1 MFRLTTIAAILAL
14 ALGLSIESQ
23 AGHKV
28 RFKVRYENITAGEI
42 LKSSTGKTA
51 PLAVAPGL
59 WVVATTNA
67 PIFTTGEKD
76 RKQGLEA
83 LAEDG
88 NPVPLSETVKKV
100 KGVVSAGA
108 YNTPVGASMAGPITP
123 GNAFEFTFEAS
134 QGQRLFLANMW
145 GQSNDLF
152 FGTNELGIE
161 LFDTKDKP
169 LSGDITGRLFLY
181 DAGTEVNEEP
191 GFGPN
196 QGPRQSGPNTGVDEN
211 GVVRPVLDQW
221 SYPTVGS
228 TIRVTVTPV
237 QGDMMGMMK

>member
-1 MFRLTTIAAILAL
+1 MHRFTTIVALVAL
-14 ALGLSIESQ
+14 AFGFTVESQ
-23 AGHKV
+23 AAHKV
-28 RFKVRYENITAGEI
+28 RFKVRYENITSGEI

-59 WVVATTNA
+59 WLVGTIDA
-67 PIFTTGEKD
+67 PLFRTGEKD
-76 RKQGLEA
+76 WGHGLES

-88 NPVPLSETVKKV
+88 DPTKQAEFCKKH
-100 KGVVSAGA
+100 KGIVGVGV
-108 YNTPVGASMAGPITP
+108 YNTPVGASMPGPITP

-134 QGQRLFLANMW
+134 SGQRLFLANMW

-152 FGTNELGIE
+152 FGTNELGIP
-161 LFDTKDKP
+161 LFDAKDTP
-169 LSGDITGRLFLY
+169 LSGDITNRLFLY

-221 SYPTVGS
+221 HYPTVVS
-228 TIRVTVTPV
+228 TIRVTVTPA
-237 QGDMMGMMK
+237 QGDMMGMTK

>member
-1 MFRLTTIAAILAL
+1 MVRFTTVLAL
-14 ALGLSIESQ
+14 AAFLLGIGAESQ

-28 RFKVRYENITAGEI
+28 RFKVRYENITSGEI
-42 LKSSTGKTA
+42 LKGSNGKTA

-59 WVVATTNA
+59 WVVGTLNA
-67 PIFTTGEKD
+67 PIFRSGEKQWG
-76 RKQGLEA
+76 QGLEP

-88 NPVPLSETVKKV
+88 DPSVLAENCKTQ
-100 KGVVSAGA
+100 KGVVVAGF
-108 YNTPVGASMAGPITP
+108 YNTPLGAAMPGPITP

-134 QGQRLFLANMW
+134 EGQRLFLANMW

-152 FGTNELGIE
+152 FGTNELGIN
-161 LFDTKDKP
+161 LFDAKDKP
-169 LSGDITGRLFLY
+169 VSGDITNQLFLY
-181 DAGTEVNEEP
+181 DAGTELNEEP

-221 SYPTVGS
+221 VYPTVAQ
-228 TIRVTVTPV
+228 TIRVTITPATS
-237 QGDMMGMMK
+237 MGSK

>member
-1 MFRLTTIAAILAL
+1 MIRLASIVAVVAL
-14 ALGLSIESQ
+14 VLGLTVESQ
-23 AGHKV
+23 AAHKV
-28 RFKVRYENITAGEI
+28 RFKVRYENITSGEI
-42 LKSSTGKTA
+42 LKSTTGKTA

-123 GNAFEFTFEAS
+123 GSAFEFTFEAN

-152 FGTNELGIE
+152 YGTNELGID
-161 LFDTKDKP
+161 LFDAKDKP
-169 LSGDITGRLFLY
+169 LSGDITNRLFLY

-221 SYPTVGS
+221 SYPIVGS

-237 QGDMMGMMK
+237 QGDMMGMTK

>member
-1 MFRLTTIAAILAL
+1 MVRFTSVVAIVAL
-14 ALGLSIESQ
+14 ALGLTIESQ

-28 RFKVRYENITAGEI
+28 RFNVRFENITTGEI
-42 LKSSTGKTA
+42 LTSSTGKTA

-59 WVVATTNA
+59 WVVGTINA
-67 PIFTTGEKD
+67 PIFKTGEKEWGH
-76 RKQGLEA
+76 GLES

-88 NPVPLSETVKKV
+88 DPSKQAEFCKTH
-100 KGVVSAGA
+100 KGVIAAGA
-108 YNTPVGASMAGPITP
+108 YNTPIGAAKPGPITP
-123 GNAFEFTFEAS
+123 GNAFIFSFEAA

-152 FGTNELGIE
+152 FGTNELGID

-169 LSGDITGRLFLY
+169 LSGDITNRLFLY

-211 GVVRPVLDQW
+211 GIVRPVLDQYV
-221 SYPTVGS
+221 YPTVAG
-228 TIRVTVTPV
+228 TIRVTITPDASV
-237 QGDMMGMMK
+237 GAK

>member
-1 MFRLTTIAAILAL
+1 MFRFTSIVAL
-14 ALGLSIESQ
+14 FALVLGLSHDSQ

-28 RFKVRYENITAGEI
+28 RFKVRYENITVGQI
-42 LKSSTGKTA
+42 LKGSSGQKA

-59 WVVATTNA
+59 WVVGTLNA
-67 PIFTTGEKD
+67 PIFKTGEKD
-76 RKQGLEA
+76 WGHGLES

-88 NPVPLSETVKKV
+88 DPSKQAEFCKTH

-108 YNTPVGASMAGPITP
+108 YNTPLGAMKPGPITP

-134 QGQRLFLANMW
+134 AGQKLFLANMW

-152 FGTNELGIE
+152 FGTSELGID
-161 LFDTKDKP
+161 LFDTNDKP
-169 LSGDITGRLFLY
+169 LNGDITKSLFLY

-196 QGPRQSGPNTGVDEN
+196 QGPRQSGPNTGVTEN

-221 SYPTVGS
+221 VYPSVTS
-228 TIRVTVTPV
+228 TIRVTITPET
-237 QGDMMGMMK
+237 MMGSR

>member
-1 MFRLTTIAAILAL
+1 MFRFTTIVAAL
-14 ALGLSIESQ
+14 ALVFALAGESH
-23 AGHKV
+23 AAHKV
-28 RFKVRYENITAGEI
+28 RFKVRYENITTGEI

-59 WVVATTNA
+59 WLTATINA
-67 PIFTTGEKD
+67 PLFKTGEKD
-76 RKQGLEA
+76 WGHGLES

-88 NPVPLSETVKKV
+88 DPTKQAEFCKTH
-100 KGVVSAGA
+100 KGVTGVGV
-108 YNTPVGASMAGPITP
+108 YNTPIGATMPGPITP

-134 QGQRLFLANMW
+134 EGQRLFLANMW

-161 LFDTKDKP
+161 LFDAKDKP
-169 LSGDITGRLFLY
+169 LSGDITRYLFLY

-196 QGPRQSGPNTGVDEN
+196 QGPRQSGPNTGPAEN
-211 GVVRPVLDQW
+211 GIVRPVQDQW
-221 SYPTVGS
+221 VYPSVAS
-228 TIRVTVTPV
+228 TIRVTITPERSL
-237 QGDMMGMMK
+237 GAK